1 MTDKTI
7 TIKSAFE
14 HGKAFIP
21 FITAGDPSLDVT
33 EELILACE
41 EAGADLIEI
50 GIPFSDPTAE
60 GPVIQAANERALS
73 GGVTTEKIMDMVTR
87 IREKSDIP
95 LVFMTYANVVFSY
108 AGGKSQTTGAVD
120 SSSVVSGETG
130 FAVSDSGVMDAA
142 SISVSSSSARSDV
155 DGTGELGNIEAF
167 VEKCHE
173 IGIQGLILPD
183 VPYEEKS
190 EFDDI
195 CKKYGV
201 DLVSLVA
208 PTSNERIRMIASE
221 ASGFL
226 YCVSS
231 LGVTGMRST
240 ITTDVGA
247 MTALAKQ
254 ANPDLPTAIGFG
266 ISNAETAKSMSEKAD
281 GVIVGSAIVKIIAE
295 HGAESVPYV
304 KDFVKILKD
313 AIR

>member
-21 FITAGDPSLDVT
+21 FVTAGDPSLDVT

-87 IREKSDIP
+87 IRKKSDIP

-108 AGGKSQTTGAVD
+108 AGGKSQTTYASNF
-120 SSSVVSGETG
+120 SSGVSGET
-130 FAVSDSGVMDAA
+130 VS
-142 SISVSSSSARSDV
+142 
-155 DGTGELGNIEAF
+155 EFGNIEAF

-304 KDFVKILKD
+304 KEFVKTLKD

>member
-1 MTDKTI
+1 MSNKNI

-73 GGVTTEKIMDMVTR
+73 GGVTTEKIMDMVVR

-108 AGGKSQTTGAVD
+108 NGGSSQTTSGA
-120 SSSVVSGETG
+120 EG
-130 FAVSDSGVMDAA
+130 F
-142 SISVSSSSARSDV
+142 
-155 DGTGELGNIEAF
+155 LK
-167 VEKCHE
+167 KCSE
-173 IGIQGLILPD
+173 IDMQGLILPD
-183 VPYEEKS
+183 VPFEEKA
-190 EFDDI
+190 EFDAT
-195 CKKYGV
+195 CKKYGI
-201 DLVSLVA
+201 DLISLVA
-208 PTSNERIRMIASE
+208 PTSQERIEMIAKE

-247 MTALAKQ
+247 MTKLAKQ
-254 ANPDLPTAIGFG
+254 ANPELPTAIGFG
-266 ISNAETAKSMSEKAD
+266 ISSAETAKAMSEKAD
-281 GVIVGSAIVKIIAE
+281 GVIVGSAIVKLIAE
-295 HGAESVPYV
+295 HGDKAVPYV
-304 KDFVKILKD
+304 KDFVSELKG
-313 AIR
+313 AVS